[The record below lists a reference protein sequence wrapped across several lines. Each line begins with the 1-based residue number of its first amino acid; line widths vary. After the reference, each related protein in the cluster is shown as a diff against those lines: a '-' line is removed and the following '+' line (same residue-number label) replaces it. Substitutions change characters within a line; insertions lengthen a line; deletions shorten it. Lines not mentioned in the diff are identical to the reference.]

1 MNDIVVFSSLQESGS
16 LEAICLEGSLE
27 SARHQQ
33 VETTTTTS
41 ETKGL
46 ALPAVPRPPLPELGE
61 EVVQQ
66 SREAVTRTPEDR
78 KSLRVRLETVRAA
91 FNAMKPRRLHHGGR
105 KDVLRT
111 MATRAMTFVAEGKSA
126 SGNRLGRK

>member
-1 MNDIVVFSSLQESGS
+1 M
-16 LEAICLEGSLE
+16 
-27 SARHQQ
+27 
-33 VETTTTTS
+33 TTS

-78 KSLRVRLETVRAA
+78 KSLLRVRLEIVRAA
-91 FNAMKPRRLHHGGR
+91 FNATKPRRLHHGGR

-111 MATRAMTFVAEGKSA
+111 MATRAMTFVAKGKSA
-126 SGNRLGRK
+126 SGNGLGRK